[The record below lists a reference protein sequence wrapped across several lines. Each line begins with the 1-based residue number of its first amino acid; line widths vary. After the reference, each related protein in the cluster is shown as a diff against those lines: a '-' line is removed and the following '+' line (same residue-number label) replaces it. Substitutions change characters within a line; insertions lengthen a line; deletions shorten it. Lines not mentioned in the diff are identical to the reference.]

1 MVKNAVSNVTKVSW
15 SNPLVIVIILLVVL
29 IVLLAI
35 FRSASPFL
43 NLGFGMNAH
52 LGDLKAS
59 FQLEAFDNNSS
70 EQACLVL
77 YYAEWCSHCQKAKPE
92 YQRLIEE
99 YNGNVK
105 IMMIDCDDSSNKEL
119 VESQGIKGYPTI
131 RYYPGGLSGSYD
143 EYSGER
149 KYSNFVQYLD
159 SVVGVNDT
167 MPDNAARVM

>member
-1 MVKNAVSNVTKVSW
+1 MAKNAVSNVTKVSW

-59 FQLEAFDNNSS
+59 FQVEAFDNNDS
-70 EQACLVL
+70 EQSCLVL

-105 IMMIDCDDSSNKEL
+105 IMMIDCDDPSNKEL
-119 VESQGIKGYPTI
+119 VESQNIKGYPTI
-131 RYYPGGLSGSYD
+131 RYYPNGLSGSYK

-149 KYSNFVQYLD
+149 KYSNFAQYLGG
-159 SVVGVNDT
+159 VTGVNDT
-167 MPDNAARVM
+167 MPDQAAPIM

>member
-1 MVKNAVSNVTKVSW
+1 MAKNTVSNVTKVSW
-15 SNPLVIVIILLVVL
+15 SNPLVIVIMLLVVL

-59 FQLEAFDNNSS
+59 FQVEAFDNHDG
-70 EQACLVL
+70 EKPCLVM
-77 YYAEWCSHCQKAKPE
+77 YYAEWCGHCQKAKPE
-92 YQRLIEE
+92 FERLIEE
-99 YNGNVK
+99 YNGNAK
-105 IMMIDCDDSSNKEL
+105 IMMINCDDASNKEL

-131 RYYPGGLSGSYD
+131 RYYKNGLNGAYD

-149 KYSNFVQYLD
+149 KYSNFVQYLGGIT
-159 SVVGVNDT
+159 GVNDT
-167 MPDNAARVM
+167 MPDNAAPV

>member
-1 MVKNAVSNVTKVSW
+1 MAKNAVSNVTKVSW

-70 EQACLVL
+70 EQGCLVL

-99 YNGNVK
+99 YNGNAK

-131 RYYPGGLSGSYD
+131 RYYKNGLNGDYD

-149 KYSNFVQYLD
+149 KYSNFVEYLGR
-159 SVVGVNDT
+159 VTGVNDK
-167 MPDNAARVM
+167 MPDNAASIM

>member
-1 MVKNAVSNVTKVSW
+1 MAKNAVSNVTKVSW

-59 FQLEAFDNNSS
+59 FQVEAFDNNS
-70 EQACLVL
+70 EQPCFVIF
-77 YYAEWCSHCQKAKPE
+77 YAPWCGHCQTCKPHFE
-92 YQRLIEE
+92 KLIEE
-99 YNGNVK
+99 YKGNVK
-105 IMMIDCDDSSNKEL
+105 LMMIDCTDDSNKEL

-131 RYYPGGLSGSYD
+131 RYYPSGLSGSYD
-143 EYSGER
+143 EYQGKR
-149 KYSNFVQYLD
+149 DYSNFVQYLGGIT
-159 SVVGVNDT
+159 GVNDT
-167 MPDNAARVM
+167 MPDNAAQV